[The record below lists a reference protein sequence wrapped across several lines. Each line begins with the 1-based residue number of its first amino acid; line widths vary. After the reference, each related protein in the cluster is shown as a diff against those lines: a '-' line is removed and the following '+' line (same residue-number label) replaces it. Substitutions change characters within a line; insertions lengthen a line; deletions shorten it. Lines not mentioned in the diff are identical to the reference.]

1 MDEDLRHIC
10 SVLGIGRKT
19 RQRLE
24 NVEIYTLDHLLGAEE
39 RFQEREFGELTEMQN
54 YRLLVA
60 IDWRKKHTDANI
72 LEEFEVD
79 MFEEYEEEYDK
90 RKKEE
95 QIQNEKKKV
104 EIEQFMSAVM
114 GRSFSGNLS
123 AEDKQDMEFGK
134 LVFQKFKCGDYSLE
148 DLYKYCTNAVM
159 QSANLKKHLGNFAY
173 RDFIKIF
180 MRHFFQCAG
189 YHVGEELSVYL
200 QKNVVVAG
208 RTQSGKSAVK
218 GVKMFLCHL
227 MEIPQVIVTKGV
239 SESEDLHAKLEAFA
253 SRTTMDQKNIVVVS
267 RKKDGK
273 GIKVKDNEI
282 KNALENGGTIVLADT
297 SHQVSAKV
305 CRALKE
311 YREKNPGGKFDLT
324 IDEADAMLWR
334 TEKQVQQFERA
345 LNELQSLGPAL
356 TTYISATPLPFMLKL
371 ASNSDC
377 DLDFFNLSPSDNYVG
392 IESTKPL
399 ADENGDN
406 LFLDIGEINKRTAIH
421 DIPYANEKVMALYN
435 DALSNEGG
443 CKKGI
448 LLLDVTN
455 PRVNVDLNVYDKA
468 ERVQDYYKEK
478 QKDIIVIAF
487 VGRGISVKFP
497 GKDWEHEKWRTAL
510 IGKVIKNIDED
521 KEYGL
526 DMPVFIFGFSKMRR
540 GISFRSDRRV
550 PTHMTMMLSRGH
562 NLSTVIQTLGR
573 ATFNGKDT
581 LQTNGFQ
588 HVTILTTQMDYEI
601 GISVQC
607 YLDEVSSRV
616 KSGESFKDAL
626 TGSNKEHSD
635 AANWVDKSFR
645 KTGALKTTKHEYR
658 NRVIFEERTELNEN
672 EKKIKEKLWD
682 AKDAQTLFRSLIRLQ
697 RRKDFKSGEKVVNPD
712 GKSSIVSKYMLIILS
727 SNIISVNTRQS
738 YCI

>member
-10 SVLGIGRKT
+10 SVLSIGRKT

-24 NVEIYTLDHLLGAEE
+24 NVNIYTLDHLLGAEE
-39 RFQEREFGELTEMQN
+39 RFQEQEFGELTEKQRD
-54 YRLLVA
+54 RLLIA
-60 IDWRKKHTDANI
+60 IDWKKKHKDANI

-95 QIQNEKKKV
+95 QRQNEKKKV
-104 EIEQFMSAVM
+104 EIEQFINVVM

-134 LVFQKFKCGDYSLE
+134 LVFQKFKCGEYSLE
-148 DLYKYCTNAVM
+148 DLYKYCANFVM
-159 QSANLKKHLGNFAY
+159 QSTNLKKHIGNFAY
-173 RDFIKIF
+173 RDFISIF
-180 MRHFFQCAG
+180 MLHFFKCAG

-218 GVKMFLCHL
+218 GVMLFLCHL
-227 MEIPQVIVTKGV
+227 MEIPLIIVTKGV
-239 SESEDLHAKLEAFA
+239 AESIDLHAKLENFA
-253 SRTTMDQKNIVVVS
+253 SRTTMDQKYIVVVT
-267 RKKDGK
+267 RKKDCK
-273 GIKVKDNEI
+273 GIKEKDNEI
-282 KNALENGGTIVLADT
+282 KNALENGGVVVLADT
-297 SHQVSAKV
+297 SHQVRARV
-305 CRALKE
+305 CRALK
-311 YREKNPGGKFDLT
+311 EKNPGGKFVLA

-334 TEKQVQQFERA
+334 TEKQAQQFERA

-406 LFLDIGEINKRTAIH
+406 LFLDINEINLNTEIH

-443 CKKGI
+443 NKKGI

-455 PRVNVDLNVYDKA
+455 PRVNVDKNVFVKA
-468 ERVQDYYKEK
+468 ERVQHFYREK
-478 QKDIIVIAF
+478 KKDMITIAF

-497 GKDWEHEKWRTAL
+497 GKNWEHERWKNSL
-510 IGKVIKNIDED
+510 IGEVIKNIDED
-521 KEYGL
+521 KDYGL
-526 DMPVFIFGFSKMRR
+526 DMPIFIFGFSKMRR
-540 GISFRSDRRV
+540 GISFRSDLRV

-581 LQTNGFQ
+581 LQTNGSQ

-616 KSGESFKDAL
+616 KNGESFKDAL

-645 KTGALKTTKHEYR
+645 KTGALKTTHQDYR
-658 NRVIFEERTELNEN
+658 NEVNFEERTELNEN
-672 EKKIKEKLWD
+672 EKKFKEKLWD
-682 AKDAQTLFRSLIRLQ
+682 VKDAQKLFRSLIRSQ
-697 RRKDFKSGEKVVNPD
+697 KRKDYKSGQKFVHPD
-712 GKSSIVSKYMLIILS
+712 GKLSIVSKCMLIILS
-727 SNIISVNTRQS
+727 SNITSINTRHRH
-738 YCI
+738 YIRP